1 MDQFFDP
8 DLWDKHYMENFLEAF
23 SQESVQVYNLP
34 NASMALQILASL
46 KKEAPWL
53 FDKLPREDIEYLLA
67 QCADRFKEDQAHI
80 NHVRT

>member
-1 MDQFFDP
+1 M
-8 DLWDKHYMENFLEAF
+8 
-23 SQESVQVYNLP
+23 YNLS
-34 NASMALQILASL
+34 NASMALQILVSL